1 MSSAAIMV
9 LIVNLQAKIDA
20 LNEAIGH
27 LNNASASYSQFPS
40 VLEEIGAGWKNSI
53 VINGEAA
60 DKGKA
65 MEHAKEFQ
73 GFVGEIGAI
82 IGVISAKLAEY
93 EVKLAELWQQYWA
106 AKKAEEEAAAA
117 AAAAAQSGG
126 GYEGNSTAQAAAGNN
141 SIVACF
147 KKNTKVLT
155 NKGYI
160 NIQDIKVNDLVM
172 SYNIDSNNNEYS
184 KVIKTY
190 EHKDTKDYLYKITSK
205 SIVIEATSKHPICI
219 DNDKIEYIEAEKLKI
234 NDKLVDLNGNL
245 HPIDNIEFNEII
257 DTFYNLEVEKNHNYY
272 VTENDILVHNK
283 R

>member
-1 MSSAAIMV
+1 MSSAAIMI

-93 EVKLAELWQQYWA
+93 NARLAELWQQYWA

-117 AAAAAQSGG
+117 AD
-126 GYEGNSTAQAAAGNN
+126 YAGTQINGHRAGD
-141 SIVACF
+141 SSAVACF
-147 KKNTKVLT
+147 KKNTKILT
-155 NKGYI
+155 NKGYV

-172 SYNIDSNNNEYS
+172 SYNIDSNSNEYS
-184 KVIKTY
+184 KVIKTF

-219 DNDKIEYIEAEKLKI
+219 KNNKLEYIEIEKLKI

-245 HPIDNIEFNEII
+245 YPIDNIEFNEII

-272 VTENDILVHNK
+272 VTKNEILVHNK
-283 R
+283 K

>member
-1 MSSAAIMV
+1 MSSAAI
-9 LIVNLQAKIDA
+9 LAQIHALQAKVDA

-27 LNNASASYSQFPS
+27 LNNASTSFSQFTP

-53 VINGEAA
+53 VINGEPA

-65 MEHAKEFQ
+65 VERAKEFQ
-73 GFVGEIGAI
+73 GFISKISSI
-82 IGVISAKLAEY
+82 IGVISAKIGEY
-93 EVKLAELWQQYWA
+93 EAKIAALWIEYWA

-117 AAAAAQSGG
+117 AA
-126 GYEGNSTAQAAAGNN
+126 YAGTQINGHRAGD
-141 SIVACF
+141 SSAVACF

-155 NKGYI
+155 NKGYV

-172 SYNIDSNNNEYS
+172 SYNIESNNNEYS
-184 KVIKTY
+184 KVIKTF

-219 DNDKIEYIEAEKLKI
+219 KNNELEYIEAEKLKI

-245 HPIDNIEFNEII
+245 HSIDKIEFNEIV
-257 DTFYNLEVEKNHNYY
+257 DNFYNLEVEKNHNYY

-283 R
+283 K

>member
-1 MSSAAIMV
+1 MSSAAI
-9 LIVNLQAKIDA
+9 LAQIHALQAKVDA

-27 LNNASASYSQFPS
+27 LNNASTSFSQFPP

-53 VINGEAA
+53 IINGEPA

-65 MEHAKEFQ
+65 VERAKEFQ
-73 GFVGEIGAI
+73 GFIGKISSI
-82 IGVISAKLAEY
+82 IGVIAAKIAEY
-93 EVKLAELWQQYWA
+93 EAEIAALWIEYWA

-117 AAAAAQSGG
+117 AAYAETQINGHR
-126 GYEGNSTAQAAAGNN
+126 AGD
-141 SIVACF
+141 SSAVACF

-155 NKGYI
+155 NKGYV

-172 SYNIDSNNNEYS
+172 SYNIESNNNEYS
-184 KVIKTY
+184 KVIKTF

-219 DNDKIEYIEAEKLKI
+219 KNNELEYIEAEKLKI

-245 HPIDNIEFNEII
+245 HPIDKIEFNEII
-257 DTFYNLEVEKNHNYY
+257 DTFYNLEVEDNHNYY
-272 VTENDILVHNK
+272 VTKNNILVHNK
-283 R
+283 K

>member
-1 MSSAAIMV
+1 MSSAAI
-9 LIVNLQAKIDA
+9 LAQIHALQAKVDA

-27 LNNASASYSQFPS
+27 LNNASTSFSQFPP

-53 VINGEAA
+53 IINGEPA

-65 MEHAKEFQ
+65 VERAKEFQ
-73 GFVGEIGAI
+73 GFIGKISSI
-82 IGVISAKLAEY
+82 IGVISAKIGEY
-93 EVKLAELWQQYWA
+93 EAKIAALWIEYWA

-117 AAAAAQSGG
+117 AA
-126 GYEGNSTAQAAAGNN
+126 YAGTQINGHRAGD
-141 SIVACF
+141 SSAVACF

-155 NKGYI
+155 NKGYV

-172 SYNIDSNNNEYS
+172 SYNIESNNNEYS
-184 KVIKTY
+184 KVIKTF
-190 EHKDTKDYLYKITSK
+190 EHKDTKDNLYKITSK

-219 DNDKIEYIEAEKLKI
+219 KNNELEYIEAEKLKT

-245 HPIDNIEFNEII
+245 HPIDKIEFNEIV
-257 DTFYNLEVEKNHNYY
+257 DNFYNLEVEKNHNYY

-283 R
+283 K

>member
-1 MSSAAIMV
+1 MSSAAI
-9 LIVNLQAKIDA
+9 LAQINALQAKVDA

-27 LNNASASYSQFPS
+27 LNNASASFGQFPP

-53 VINGEAA
+53 IINGEPA

-65 MEHAKEFQ
+65 VERAKEFQ
-73 GFVGEIGAI
+73 GFIGKISSI
-82 IGVISAKLAEY
+82 IGVISAKIGEY
-93 EVKLAELWQQYWA
+93 EAKIAALWIEYWA

-117 AAAAAQSGG
+117 AAAAA
-126 GYEGNSTAQAAAGNN
+126 YAGTQINGHRAGD
-141 SIVACF
+141 SSAVACF

-155 NKGYI
+155 NKGYV

-172 SYNIDSNNNEYS
+172 SYNIESNNNEYS
-184 KVIKTY
+184 KVIKTF

-219 DNDKIEYIEAEKLKI
+219 KNNELEYIEAEKLKI

-245 HPIDNIEFNEII
+245 HPIGKIEFNEII
-257 DTFYNLEVEKNHNYY
+257 DTFYNLEVEGNHNYY
-272 VTENDILVHNK
+272 VTKNNILVHNK
-283 R
+283 K

>member
-1 MSSAAIMV
+1 MSSAAI
-9 LIVNLQAKIDA
+9 LAQIHALQAKVDA

-27 LNNASASYSQFPS
+27 LNNASTSFSQFPP

-53 VINGEAA
+53 IINGEPA

-65 MEHAKEFQ
+65 VERAKEFQ
-73 GFVGEIGAI
+73 GFIGKISSI
-82 IGVISAKLAEY
+82 IGVIAAKIAEY
-93 EVKLAELWQQYWA
+93 EAEIAELWVAYWA

-117 AAAAAQSGG
+117 AA
-126 GYEGNSTAQAAAGNN
+126 YAGTQINGHRAGD
-141 SIVACF
+141 SSAVACF

-155 NKGYI
+155 NKGYV

-172 SYNIDSNNNEYS
+172 SYNIESNNNEYS
-184 KVIKTY
+184 KVIKTF

-219 DNDKIEYIEAEKLKI
+219 KNNELEYIEAEKLKI

-245 HPIDNIEFNEII
+245 HSIDKIEFNEII
-257 DTFYNLEVEKNHNYY
+257 DTFYNLEVEDNHNYY
-272 VTENDILVHNK
+272 VTKNNILVHNK
-283 R
+283 K

>member
-1 MSSAAIMV
+1 MSSAEILAQIHD
-9 LIVNLQAKIDA
+9 LQAKVDA

-27 LNNASASYSQFPS
+27 LNNASTSFSQFPP

-53 VINGEAA
+53 IINGEPA

-65 MEHAKEFQ
+65 VERAKEFQ
-73 GFVGEIGAI
+73 EFIEKISSI
-82 IGVISAKLAEY
+82 IGVISAKIGEY
-93 EVKLAELWQQYWA
+93 EAEIDALWIEYWA
-106 AKKAEEEAAAA
+106 AKKAEEEAAAEA
-117 AAAAAQSGG
+117 ADEDAD
-126 GYEGNSTAQAAAGNN
+126 EKSTSDVVLTSA
-141 SIVACF
+141 VACF

-155 NKGYI
+155 NKGYV

-172 SYNIDSNNNEYS
+172 SYNIESNNNEYS
-184 KVIKTY
+184 KVIKTF

-219 DNDKIEYIEAEKLKI
+219 KNNELEYIEAEKLKI

-245 HPIDNIEFNEII
+245 HSIDKIEFNEIV
-257 DTFYNLEVEKNHNYY
+257 DNFYNLEVEKNHNYY

-283 R
+283 K

>member
-1 MSSAAIMV
+1 MSSAAI
-9 LIVNLQAKIDA
+9 LAQIHALQAKVDA

-27 LNNASASYSQFPS
+27 LNNASTSFSQFPP

-53 VINGEAA
+53 VINGEPA

-65 MEHAKEFQ
+65 VERSKEFQ
-73 GFVGEIGAI
+73 GFIEKISSI
-82 IGVISAKLAEY
+82 IGVISAKIGEY
-93 EVKLAELWQQYWA
+93 EAKIAALWIEYWA

-117 AAAAAQSGG
+117 AAAAAA
-126 GYEGNSTAQAAAGNN
+126 YAGTQINGHRAGD
-141 SIVACF
+141 SSAVACF

-155 NKGYI
+155 NKGYV

-172 SYNIDSNNNEYS
+172 SYNIESNNNEYS
-184 KVIKTY
+184 KVIKTF

-219 DNDKIEYIEAEKLKI
+219 KNNELEYIEAEKLKI

-245 HPIDNIEFNEII
+245 HSIDKIEFNEIV
-257 DTFYNLEVEKNHNYY
+257 DNFYNLEVEKNHNYY

-283 R
+283 K

>member
-1 MSSAAIMV
+1 MSSAAI
-9 LIVNLQAKIDA
+9 LAQIHALQAKVDA

-27 LNNASASYSQFPS
+27 LNNASTSFSQFTP

-53 VINGEAA
+53 VINGEPA

-65 MEHAKEFQ
+65 VERAKEFQ
-73 GFVGEIGAI
+73 GFISKISSI
-82 IGVISAKLAEY
+82 IGVISAKIGEY
-93 EVKLAELWQQYWA
+93 EAKIAALWIEYWA

-117 AAAAAQSGG
+117 AA
-126 GYEGNSTAQAAAGNN
+126 YAGTQINGHRAGD
-141 SIVACF
+141 SSAVACF

-155 NKGYI
+155 NKGYV

-172 SYNIDSNNNEYS
+172 SYNIESNNNEYS
-184 KVIKTY
+184 KVIKTF

-219 DNDKIEYIEAEKLKI
+219 KNNELEYIEAEKLKI
-234 NDKLVDLNGNL
+234 NDKLIDLNGNL
-245 HPIDNIEFNEII
+245 HSIDKIEFNEIV
-257 DTFYNLEVEKNHNYY
+257 DNFYNLEVEKNHNYY

-283 R
+283 K

>member
-1 MSSAAIMV
+1 MSSAAI
-9 LIVNLQAKIDA
+9 LAQIHALQAKVDA

-27 LNNASASYSQFPS
+27 LNNASTSFSQFTP

-53 VINGEAA
+53 VINGEPA

-65 MEHAKEFQ
+65 VERAKEFQ
-73 GFVGEIGAI
+73 GFISKISSI
-82 IGVISAKLAEY
+82 IGVISAKIGEY
-93 EVKLAELWQQYWA
+93 EAKIAALWIEYWA

-117 AAAAAQSGG
+117 AA
-126 GYEGNSTAQAAAGNN
+126 YAGTQINGHRAGD
-141 SIVACF
+141 SSAVACF

-155 NKGYI
+155 NKGYV

-172 SYNIDSNNNEYS
+172 SYNIESNNNEYS
-184 KVIKTY
+184 KVIKTF

-219 DNDKIEYIEAEKLKI
+219 KNNELEYIEAEKLKI

-245 HPIDNIEFNEII
+245 HLIDKIEFNVIV
-257 DTFYNLEVEKNHNYY
+257 DNFYNLEVEKNHNYY

-283 R
+283 K

>member
-1 MSSAAIMV
+1 MSSAEILAQIHA
-9 LIVNLQAKIDA
+9 LQAKVDA

-27 LNNASASYSQFPS
+27 LNNASTSFSQFPP

-53 VINGEAA
+53 IINGEPA

-65 MEHAKEFQ
+65 VERAKEFQ
-73 GFVGEIGAI
+73 GFISKISSI
-82 IGVISAKLAEY
+82 IGVISAKIGEY
-93 EVKLAELWQQYWA
+93 EAKIAALWIEYWA

-117 AAAAAQSGG
+117 AA
-126 GYEGNSTAQAAAGNN
+126 YAGTQINGHRAGD
-141 SIVACF
+141 SSAVACF

-155 NKGYI
+155 NKGYV

-172 SYNIDSNNNEYS
+172 SYNIESNNNEYS
-184 KVIKTY
+184 KVIKTF

-219 DNDKIEYIEAEKLKI
+219 KNNELEYIEAEKLKI

-245 HPIDNIEFNEII
+245 HPIDKIEFNEIV
-257 DTFYNLEVEKNHNYY
+257 DNFYNLEVEKNHNYY

-283 R
+283 K

>member
-1 MSSAAIMV
+1 MSSDAI
-9 LIVNLQAKIDA
+9 LAEINALLAKVAA

-27 LNNASASYSQFPS
+27 LYNASGSFNQFPP

-53 VINGEAA
+53 VIDGEPA

-65 MEHAKEFQ
+65 IERAKEFQ
-73 GFVGEIGAI
+73 GFISKISSIISVIRTKIG
-82 IGVISAKLAEY
+82 EY
-93 EVKLAELWQQYWA
+93 EEEIAALWIEYWA

-117 AAAAAQSGG
+117 AAAAAA
-126 GYEGNSTAQAAAGNN
+126 YAGTQINGHRAGD
-141 SIVACF
+141 SSAVACF

-155 NKGYI
+155 NKGYV

-172 SYNIDSNNNEYS
+172 SYNIESNNNEYS
-184 KVIKTY
+184 KVIKTF

-219 DNDKIEYIEAEKLKI
+219 KNNELEYIEAEKLKI

-245 HPIDNIEFNEII
+245 HSIDKIEFNEII
-257 DTFYNLEVEKNHNYY
+257 DTFYNLEVEGNHNYY
-272 VTENDILVHNK
+272 VTKNNILVHNK
-283 R
+283 K

>member
-1 MSSAAIMV
+1 MSSAAI
-9 LIVNLQAKIDA
+9 LAQIHALQAKVNA
-20 LNEAIGH
+20 LNEAIEH

-40 VLEEIGAGWKNSI
+40 ILEEIGAGWKNSI

-60 DKGKA
+60 DKGKT

-73 GFVGEIGAI
+73 GFVGKISSI
-82 IGVISAKLAEY
+82 IGVITAKIGEY
-93 EVKLAELWQQYWA
+93 EAKIAALWIEYWA

-117 AAAAAQSGG
+117 AAAAAA
-126 GYEGNSTAQAAAGNN
+126 YAGTQINGHRAGD
-141 SIVACF
+141 SSAVACF

-155 NKGYI
+155 NKGYV

-172 SYNIDSNNNEYS
+172 SYNIESNNNEYS
-184 KVIKTY
+184 IVIKTF

-219 DNDKIEYIEAEKLKI
+219 KNNELEYIETEKLKI

-245 HPIDNIEFNEII
+245 HPIDKIEFNEIV
-257 DTFYNLEVEKNHNYY
+257 DNFYNLEVEKNHNYY

-283 R
+283 K

>member
-1 MSSAAIMV
+1 MSSAAI
-9 LIVNLQAKIDA
+9 LAQIHALQAKVDA

-27 LNNASASYSQFPS
+27 LNNASTSFSQFPP

-53 VINGEAA
+53 VINGEPA

-65 MEHAKEFQ
+65 VERSKEFQ
-73 GFVGEIGAI
+73 GFIEKISSI
-82 IGVISAKLAEY
+82 IGVISAKIGEY
-93 EVKLAELWQQYWA
+93 EAKIAALWIEYWA

-117 AAAAAQSGG
+117 AAAAAA
-126 GYEGNSTAQAAAGNN
+126 YAGTQINGHRAGD
-141 SIVACF
+141 SSAVACF

-155 NKGYI
+155 KKGYV

-172 SYNIDSNNNEYS
+172 SYNIESNNNVYS
-184 KVIKTY
+184 KVIKTF

-219 DNDKIEYIEAEKLKI
+219 KNNELEYIEAEKLKI

-245 HPIDNIEFNEII
+245 HSIDKLLILSII
-257 DTFYNLEVEKNHNYY
+257 
-272 VTENDILVHNK
+272 
-283 R
+283 

>member
-1 MSSAAIMV
+1 MSSAAI
-9 LIVNLQAKIDA
+9 LAQIHALQAKVDA

-27 LNNASASYSQFPS
+27 LNNASTSFSQFPP

-53 VINGEAA
+53 VIDGEPA

-65 MEHAKEFQ
+65 IERAKEFQ
-73 GFVGEIGAI
+73 GFISKISSIISVIRTKIG
-82 IGVISAKLAEY
+82 EY
-93 EVKLAELWQQYWA
+93 EEEIAALWIEYWA

-117 AAAAAQSGG
+117 AAAAAA
-126 GYEGNSTAQAAAGNN
+126 YAGTQINGHRAGD
-141 SIVACF
+141 SSAVACF

-155 NKGYI
+155 NKGYV

-172 SYNIDSNNNEYS
+172 SYNIESNNNEYS
-184 KVIKTY
+184 KVIKTF

-219 DNDKIEYIEAEKLKI
+219 KNNELEYIEAEKLKI

-245 HPIDNIEFNEII
+245 HSIDKIEFNEIV
-257 DTFYNLEVEKNHNYY
+257 DNFYNLEVEKNHNYY

-283 R
+283 K